1 MKMIC
6 ASLLMFISLNAQ
18 AMTEKQFTD
27 KLYAA
32 IEAKQ
37 TVVEDM
43 DLKTLKAKQ
52 LANLYKAAN
61 ELSGIWGDTILEGDF
76 ALDPKGEIE
85 IVWLEK
91 VSNTHGDL
99 LAYNFTYRH
108 RAYSTSECEI
118 DWDAIENNTESY
130 EDQLVSKECG
140 HGYIVGKAYISP
152 DFKHFM
158 RDEDNIEDY
167 SGDND

>member
-32 IEAKQ
+32 LETKQ
-37 TVVEDM
+37 TVVADM
-43 DLKTLKAKQ
+43 DLKTFKAKQ
-52 LANLYKAAN
+52 LANLHKAAI
-61 ELSGIWGDTILEGDF
+61 ELSGIWGDTILEGDY
-76 ALDPKGEIE
+76 ALDPQGQIE
-85 IVWLEK
+85 VVWVEK
-91 VSNTHGDL
+91 VSNAKGDL

-108 RAYSTSECEI
+108 RAYFTGECEI
-118 DWDAIENNTESY
+118 DWDAIENETESY
-130 EDQLVSKECG
+130 DDQLVSKGCSL
-140 HGYIVGKAYISP
+140 GYIVGKAYISP

-158 RDEDNIEDY
+158 RDEDNIEDF
-167 SGDND
+167 SSDND